1 MISTWKKTISIVM
14 AIGFAFTTASSY
26 RVSVYA
32 NEPDQLESIDPLG
45 EQEYYFDFFPSTY
58 ELRKGKEIEVN
69 IEHKISD
76 FDQSRWKVKPV
87 AEGAIVTVYNPETQ
101 RWAFSNNSWLEMPN
115 LKEKIYIKGA
125 SAQERVPLKLLI
137 KDLKENK
144 IYETPIKELFTTKA
158 YNSYLE
164 KINENVKTWRQTR
177 QSSQSVDQKAETVTQ
192 ENQTKTLKDLRNTN
206 NLLGVLLGASFL
218 AGIVGFI
225 KKSDKIP
232 T

>member
-1 MISTWKKTISIVM
+1 MISTWQKTILILLSV
-14 AIGFAFTTASSY
+14 GFTFNGAPNYITN
-26 RVSVYA
+26 VYA
-32 NEPDQLESIDPLG
+32 NEPDQSESLNTLE
-45 EQEYYFDFFPSTY
+45 EREYYFDFFPSTY
-58 ELRKGKEIEVN
+58 ELRKGKEIEIN
-69 IEHKISD
+69 IEHKVLD
-76 FDQSRWKVKPV
+76 FEWSRWKVKPV
-87 AEGAIVTVYNPETQ
+87 AEEAVVTVYNPETQ

-144 IYETPIKELFTTKA
+144 IYETPTKELFTTKA